1 MVKFKMRE
9 FFRFFLFWRY
19 ATRKLS
25 KKNGALYKSGNT
37 LNNFIKITT
46 QNINMSDGS
55 INLVKLCVGANSV
68 SDLVSYQKSRLSEA
82 KKLVHV
88 TRMRPKKEKELLD
101 GGSIYWVFRGL
112 ILARQQILGF
122 EEVIGSDKIKRCGL
136 LLSEDVYRTSPQPK
150 RAFQGWRY
158 LKIEDSPP
166 DLGKYKQAQEELP
179 HSLQMELSRL
189 GVY

>member
-1 MVKFKMRE
+1 
-9 FFRFFLFWRY
+9 
-19 ATRKLS
+19 
-25 KKNGALYKSGNT
+25 
-37 LNNFIKITT
+37 
-46 QNINMSDGS
+46 MSDGS

-150 RAFQGWRY
+150 RAFQGWPQP
-158 LKIEDSPP
+158 SPIAGFQSVGHP
-166 DLGKYKQAQEELP
+166 FAEEQQHVRCLTYGCLLRQAFL
-179 HSLQMELSRL
+179 LN
-189 GVY
+189 